1 MSQGRLP
8 AWLAPVTLVGIAVL
22 VAAPGLWN
30 GFAGD
35 DVYIIAQSA
44 QVRTL
49 APPWNYFALSYWP
62 PEFGGSLYRPLAVL
76 GFALQWKAGGGS
88 PVVFHAVNLLV
99 YAVTVAL
106 VWALTRQVLAAGA
119 AWLLTAFFAVHP
131 VHVEAVANSV
141 GQSEMLVTAL
151 HVAAVAW
158 YVAARRA
165 GGLSRG
171 AIAGIGA
178 LFLLSCFTKENGLV
192 LPALLLL
199 AEFTLLPATEPLS
212 TRLRRLAP
220 LLGVLLLVGAGY
232 LATRSAVVGGIVGEY
247 PHPAIRGVSY
257 GSRVLTMLGVVPQWW
272 RLLLVP
278 WHLQADYM
286 PLELDR
292 ATGLGPAQVLGLL
305 VVAGWGWAAWRAR
318 RRCPVTTFGLG
329 WVAIAVLPV
338 SNVLVPTGILLAERT
353 LFLASVGACLAVGG
367 TAPLLAE
374 LVRTAPRRERTV
386 AGAMLAAVLLLWAG
400 RSMARARVWRNDQ
413 VLVHQTVLDA
423 PLSYRAH
430 AVRGRVLFEEGN
442 PVLGEQEYQTAIRL
456 YPHDPNVFAGLAR
469 HYRDAGYCA
478 PAIQLFRRAL
488 ELAPNM
494 PHARSLYI
502 DCLARTGDSAG
513 AAAALVEKAR
523 RGDPDTGLVRSRVD
537 SLRGIVP
544 AQRPSAP

>member
-1 MSQGRLP
+1 MSGGRLP
-8 AWLAPVTLVGIAVL
+8 TWLAPVTLVCIAIL

-49 APPWNYFALSYWP
+49 SPPWEYFALSYWP

-76 GFALQWKAGGGS
+76 GFALQWKVGGGS
-88 PVVFHAVNLLV
+88 PAVFHAVNLLG

-106 VWALTRQVLAAGA
+106 VWALARQLLVAGA
-119 AWLLTAFFAVHP
+119 AWLVTAFFAVHP

-165 GGLSRG
+165 GGLPRG
-171 AIAGIGA
+171 ALAGIA
-178 LFLLSCFTKENGLV
+178 TLYLLSCFTKENGLV
-192 LPALLLL
+192 LPGLLLL
-199 AEFTLLPATEPLS
+199 AEFTLVPATEPLPA
-212 TRLRRLAP
+212 RLRRLAP
-220 LLGVLLLVGAGY
+220 LFGVLLLVGAGY

-247 PHPAIRGVSY
+247 PHPAIRDVSY

-292 ATGLGPAQVLGLL
+292 ATGVGPAQVLGLL
-305 VVAGWGWAAWRAR
+305 VLAGWGWAAWRAR

-329 WVAIAVLPV
+329 WVAVAILPV
-338 SNVLVPTGILLAERT
+338 SNLLVPTGILLAERT

-367 TAPLLAE
+367 TAPWIAD
-374 LVRTAPRRERTV
+374 LVIAAPRRERMV
-386 AGAMLAAVLLLWAG
+386 AGAMLGAVLLLWAG

-430 AVRGRVLFEEGN
+430 AVRGRILFEEGN
-442 PVLGEQEYQTAIRL
+442 PALGEQEYQTAIRL

-469 HYRDAGYCA
+469 HYREAGHCA

-488 ELAPNM
+488 ELAPHM

-513 AAAALVEKAR
+513 AAAALAEKVR
-523 RGDPDTGLVRSRVD
+523 RGDPDTNLVRSRVD
-537 SLRGIVP
+537 SLLRIVP
-544 AQRPSAP
+544 ATPSKAP

>member
-1 MSQGRLP
+1 MRPGRLP
-8 AWLAPVTLVGIAVL
+8 TWLAPVTLVSIAAL

-44 QVRTL
+44 QVRAL
-49 APPWNYFALSYWP
+49 LPPWDYFAQSYWP

-76 GFALQWKAGGGS
+76 GFALQWKIGGGS

-106 VWALTRQVLAAGA
+106 VWVLARQVLAGGA
-119 AWLLTAFFAVHP
+119 AWLVTAFFAVHP

-151 HVAAVAW
+151 HLAAVAW
-158 YVAARRA
+158 YLGARRA
-165 GGLSRG
+165 GGPSRG
-171 AIAGIGA
+171 AIAGLA
-178 LFLLSCFTKENGLV
+178 TLYLLSCFTKENGLI

-199 AEFTLLPATEPLS
+199 TEFTLLPATEPFAS
-212 TRLRRLAP
+212 RLRRLAP
-220 LLGVLLLVGAGY
+220 LFGVLLVVGAGY
-232 LATRSAVVGGIVGEY
+232 LATRSAVVGGVIGEY
-247 PHPAIRGVSY
+247 PHPAIRGVSF

-292 ATGLGPAQVLGLL
+292 ATGLGAAQVLGLL

-329 WVAIAVLPV
+329 WVAVAVLPV
-338 SNVLVPTGILLAERT
+338 SNILVPTGILLAERT
-353 LFLASVGACLAVGG
+353 LFLASVGACLAIGG
-367 TAPLLAE
+367 VAPWLAE
-374 LVRTAPRRERTV
+374 LVRAAPRRERLV
-386 AGAMLAAVLLLWAG
+386 AGAILGAVLLLWTG
-400 RSMARARVWRNDQ
+400 RSMTRARVWRNDQ

-430 AVRGRVLFEEGN
+430 AVRGRILFEEGN
-442 PVLGEQEYQTAIRL
+442 PALGEQEYQTAIRL

-469 HYRDAGYCA
+469 HYREAGHCA

-513 AAAALVEKAR
+513 AAAALAEKVR
-523 RGDPDTGLVRSRVD
+523 RGDPDTSLVRSRID
-537 SLRGIVP
+537 SLRSIVP
-544 AQRPSAP
+544 AEQPSAP

>member
-1 MSQGRLP
+1 
-8 AWLAPVTLVGIAVL
+8 
-22 VAAPGLWN
+22 
-30 GFAGD
+30 
-35 DVYIIAQSA
+35 
-44 QVRTL
+44 
-49 APPWNYFALSYWP
+49 
-62 PEFGGSLYRPLAVL
+62 
-76 GFALQWKAGGGS
+76 
-88 PVVFHAVNLLV
+88 
-99 YAVTVAL
+99 
-106 VWALTRQVLAAGA
+106 
-119 AWLLTAFFAVHP
+119 

-151 HVAAVAW
+151 HLAAVAW

-165 GGLSRG
+165 GGLPRG
-171 AIAGIGA
+171 ALAGIA
-178 LFLLSCFTKENGLV
+178 TLYLLSCFTKENGLV
-192 LPALLLL
+192 LPGLLLL
-199 AEFTLLPATEPLS
+199 AEFTLVPATEPLPA
-212 TRLRRLAP
+212 RWRRLAP
-220 LLGVLLLVGAGY
+220 LFGVLLLVAAGY

-247 PHPAIRGVSY
+247 PHPAIRDASY

-292 ATGLGPAQVLGLL
+292 ATGVGPAQVLGLL
-305 VVAGWGWAAWRAR
+305 VLAGWGWAAWRAR

-329 WVAIAVLPV
+329 WVAVAILPV
-338 SNVLVPTGILLAERT
+338 SNLLVPTGILLAERT

-367 TAPLLAE
+367 TAPWIAD
-374 LVRTAPRRERTV
+374 LVSAAPRRERMV
-386 AGAMLAAVLLLWAG
+386 AGAMLGAVLLLWAG

-430 AVRGRVLFEEGN
+430 AVRGRILFEEGN
-442 PVLGEQEYQTAIRL
+442 PALGEQEYQTAIRL

-469 HYRDAGYCA
+469 HYREAGHCA

-488 ELAPNM
+488 ELAPHM

-513 AAAALVEKAR
+513 AAAALAEKVR
-523 RGDPDTGLVRSRVD
+523 RGDPDTNLVRSRVD
-537 SLRGIVP
+537 SLLRVAP
-544 AQRPSAP
+544 ATPSKAP